1 MSFQEIYNNLRQKQ
15 QLPEFEVLNRYFQ
28 IASIDEDEAFPL
40 LAIAKKINEKIQKY
54 SELLENIVSPDH
66 SFATLVESKVF
77 TEQDKTEI
85 LEHFKKL
92 QIMLHDSELA
102 GIEFDEESISG
113 FISSVIKEW
122 PGLSDRMRK
131 VILKLRSSWTEKS
144 SFSEEISYFG

>member
-15 QLPEFEVLNRYFQ
+15 QLPEFEVLNRFFQ

-40 LAIAKKINEKIQKY
+40 LAIAKKIQEKIQKY

-66 SFATLVESKVF
+66 SFATLVESKAF
-77 TEQDKTEI
+77 TEHDKTEI

-92 QIMLHDSELA
+92 QIMLHDSVLA
-102 GIEFDEESISG
+102 GIEYNEQDLSA
-113 FISSVIKEW
+113 FISSVMQEW
-122 PGLSDRMRK
+122 PGLSGKIRQ
-131 VILKLRSSWTEKS
+131 IIEKLRSSWTEKS